1 LLTEGYP
8 SLPVANDVLAEIGG
22 LTVHPMKFQGPNF
35 PAAEFVIDP
44 LLGGWGQ
51 LHFAA
56 DVSEIIHE
64 ELFPLGEWRN
74 DMLVL
79 VSRSGGL
86 YAIGPYG
93 TWRIAGTV
101 EEGINRIVCVDTPVE
116 ILVPREQV

>member
-1 LLTEGYP
+1 LLKEGYP
-8 SLPVANDVLAEIGG
+8 SLPVANDALAELGG
-22 LTVHPMKFQGPNF
+22 LTVHPLKFQGPNF
-35 PAAEFVIDP
+35 PAAEIVIDP

-51 LHFAA
+51 IHFAGE
-56 DVSEIIHE
+56 VSEIIHE

-93 TWRIAGTV
+93 TWRIASTV
-101 EEGINRIVCVDTPVE
+101 EEGINRMVCVDTPVE
-116 ILVPREQV
+116 ILGSRS